1 MTTYIP
7 PAHSNIA
14 APLDWETATMDDL
27 WRVSDL
33 AGISACTLL
42 GAANEVLGGDAKL
55 SR

>member
-14 APLDWETATMDDL
+14 APLDWETATMEDV
-27 WRVSDL
+27 WEVSDL
-33 AGISACTLL
+33 AGVSACTIL
-42 GAANEVLGGDAKL
+42 GAAHKILGGNAKL